1 MDTNDL
7 VKLLPQG
14 YEQACFDKK
23 AITRKRTIKKPL
35 DLLRLILF
43 YLSGNKSLIDVSQ
56 FALMS
61 GIGQISDVGF
71 MKRFVKCKDWLIWL
85 TQHILPNPLIQYKKP
100 QWLEPYQVLA
110 VDASD
115 IVEKGAVKNL
125 WHLHYAVDIFSL
137 TCSQFKITR
146 QSAGESLK
154 NFTPAKGCLVIADR
168 AYGTIKSIEHCLAA
182 GGDFIIRIRNK
193 AFNIYDASGKKLV
206 FADWLRT
213 VDETAQELTVYIRNS
228 EKKLVPLRICACK
241 KTKAQVEAEKSR
253 IKKLESKKQIKLSN
267 ETVFTHNYMFVIT
280 SLPLEISAEEILSC
294 YRLRWQVELVFKRL
308 KSLLQL
314 GSIPTKTE
322 EAGEA
327 WINGKILLSLL
338 TEKYLGDIDFSPS
351 WNIRKEPEYMERD
364 ETGIF
369 YNFYD
374 DNAKYSDDIL
384 CSIGTDKNV
393 IY

>member
-14 YEQACFDKK
+14 FEQACFDKK
-23 AITRKRTIKKPL
+23 AITRKRTIKNPL

-61 GIGQISDVGF
+61 GIGRISDAGF
-71 MKRFVKCKDWLIWL
+71 MKRFIKCKDWIIWL
-85 TQHILPNPLIQYKKP
+85 TLHILPNPLIQYKKP
-100 QWLEPYQVLA
+100 EWLKPFQVLA
-110 VDASD
+110 IDASD

-137 TCSQFKITR
+137 TCSQFRITR

-154 NFTPAKGCLVIADR
+154 NFTLAKGCLVMADR
-168 AYGTIKSIEHCLAA
+168 AYGTIKSIGHCLAA

-193 AFNIYDASGKKLV
+193 AFNICDASGRKLV
-206 FADWLRT
+206 FTDWLRT
-213 VDETAQELTVYIRNS
+213 ADESARELNVYIRNS
-228 EKKLVPLRICACK
+228 EKKPVPLRICACK
-241 KTKAQVEAEKSR
+241 KTKAEIAVENSR

-267 ETVFTHNYMFVIT
+267 ETVFTHSCMFVIT
-280 SLPLEISAEEILSC
+280 SLPSEIPAGEIPAC
-294 YRLRWQVELVFKRL
+294 YRLRWQVEPVFKRL
-308 KSLLQL
+308 KSLLEF

-322 EAGEA
+322 EATEA
-327 WINGKILLSLL
+327 WINGKILLPLL

-351 WNIRKEPEYMERD
+351 WDIRKEPEYMERD
-364 ETGIF
+364 EAGVF

-374 DNAKYSDDIL
+374 DTAKYSDDIF
-384 CSIGTDKNV
+384 
-393 IY
+393 

>member
-23 AITRKRTIKKPL
+23 AITRKRTIKKPP

-61 GIGQISDVGF
+61 GIGQISDAGF
-71 MKRFVKCKDWLIWL
+71 LKRFVKCKDWIIWL

-100 QWLEPYQVLA
+100 EWLEPYQVPA
-110 VDASD
+110 IDASD

-137 TCSQFKITR
+137 TCNQFKITR
-146 QSAGESLK
+146 QSTGESLK
-154 NFTPAKGCLVIADR
+154 NFTFAKGCLVIADR
-168 AYGTIKSIEHCLAA
+168 AYGTIKSIGHCLAA

-206 FADWLRT
+206 FAGWLRT

-228 EKKLVPLRICACK
+228 EK
-241 KTKAQVEAEKSR
+241 
-253 IKKLESKKQIKLSN
+253 
-267 ETVFTHNYMFVIT
+267 
-280 SLPLEISAEEILSC
+280 SL
-294 YRLRWQVELVFKRL
+294 FH
-308 KSLLQL
+308 
-314 GSIPTKTE
+314 
-322 EAGEA
+322 
-327 WINGKILLSLL
+327 
-338 TEKYLGDIDFSPS
+338 
-351 WNIRKEPEYMERD
+351 
-364 ETGIF
+364 
-369 YNFYD
+369 
-374 DNAKYSDDIL
+374 
-384 CSIGTDKNV
+384 
-393 IY
+393 

>member
-7 VKLLPQG
+7 VKLLPSG
-14 YEQACFDKK
+14 YEQACFEKK
-23 AITRKRTIKKPL
+23 AITRKRTIKNPL

-56 FALMS
+56 FALIS
-61 GIGQISDVGF
+61 GIGKISDVGF
-71 MKRFVKCKDWLIWL
+71 MKRFVKCKDWIIWL
-85 TQHILPNPLIQYKKP
+85 TQHILPNPVIQYKKP
-100 QWLEPYQVLA
+100 EWLKPYRVLA
-110 VDASD
+110 IDASD
-115 IVEKGAVKNL
+115 IVEKGAVKKL

-137 TCSQFKITR
+137 TCSQFKITG
-146 QSAGESLK
+146 QSTGESLK
-154 NFTPAKGCLVIADR
+154 NFTLAKGCLVMADR
-168 AYGTIKSIEHCLAA
+168 AYGTIKSMEHCLAA
-182 GGDFIIRIRNK
+182 GGDFIIRNKNK
-193 AFNIYDASGKKLV
+193 AFNIYDADGRKLV

-213 VDETAQELTVYIRNS
+213 VGETAEELNAYVRNS

-241 KTKAQVEAEKSR
+241 KTKAEIAAEKKR
-253 IKKLESKKQIKLSN
+253 IKKMESKKQMKLSD

-280 SLPLEISAEEILSC
+280 SLPAEISAAEILSC

-314 GSIPTKTE
+314 GSISTKTE
-322 EAGEA
+322 EAGEV

-351 WNIRKEPEYMERD
+351 WSIRRKPEHMEGD
-364 ETGIF
+364 ETCIL

-374 DNAKYSDDIL
+374 DTAKHSD
-384 CSIGTDKNV
+384 SV
-393 IY
+393 F

>member
-1 MDTNDL
+1 MDINDL
-7 VKLLPQG
+7 VKLLPAG

-23 AITRKRTIKKPL
+23 AITRKRTIKNPL
-35 DLLRLILF
+35 ALLRLILF

-56 FALMS
+56 FALIS
-61 GIGQISDVGF
+61 GIGKISGVGF
-71 MKRFVKCKDWLIWL
+71 MKRFLKCKDWIIWL
-85 TQHILPNPLIQYKKP
+85 TQHILPNPVMQYKKP
-100 QWLEPYQVLA
+100 GWLKPYQVLA

-115 IVEKGAVKNL
+115 IVEKGAVKKL

-137 TCSQFKITR
+137 TCSQFKITE
-146 QSAGESLK
+146 QSTGESLT
-154 NFTPAKGCLVIADR
+154 NFTLAKGCLAIADR
-168 AYGTIKSIEHCLAA
+168 AYGTIKSIEHCLTA
-182 GGDFIIRIRNK
+182 GGDFIIRIKNK
-193 AFNIYDASGKKLV
+193 AFNIYDASGRKLV

-213 VDETAQELTVYIRNS
+213 VGETAEEVSVFIKNS

-241 KTKAQVEAEKSR
+241 KTKAEIAAEKAR
-253 IKKLESKKQIKLSN
+253 IKKMESKKQRKLSD

-280 SLPLEISAEEILSC
+280 SLPTEISAAEILSC

-314 GSIPTKTE
+314 GSIPTKTK

-338 TEKYLGDIDFSPS
+338 TEKYLGDINFSPS
-351 WNIRKEPEYMERD
+351 WNIRSEPESMEGN
-364 ETGIF
+364 EAGIL

-374 DNAKYSDDIL
+374 DTAKY
-384 CSIGTDKNV
+384 TDGV
-393 IY
+393 L

>member
-1 MDTNDL
+1 MNTNDL

-23 AITRKRTIKKPL
+23 AITRKRTIKNPL

-43 YLSGNKSLIDVSQ
+43 YLSSNKSLIDVSQ

-71 MKRFVKCKDWLIWL
+71 MKRFLKCKDWIIWL
-85 TQHILPNPLIQYKKP
+85 TQHILPNPLIQYQKP
-100 QWLEPYQVLA
+100 EWLKPYQVLA
-110 VDASD
+110 IDASD

-146 QSAGESLK
+146 QPTGESLK
-154 NFTPAKGCLVIADR
+154 NFTLAKGCLVIADR

-182 GGDFIIRIRNK
+182 GGDFIVRIKNK
-193 AFNIYDASGKKLV
+193 AFHIYDASGRKLV

-213 VDETAQELTVYIRNS
+213 VGETAEELTIYIRNS
-228 EKKLVPLRICACK
+228 EKKLIPLRICACK
-241 KTKAQVEAEKSR
+241 KTKAEIDAEKSR
-253 IKKLESKKQIKLSN
+253 IKKLESKKQIKLSKA
-267 ETVFTHNYMFVIT
+267 TVFTHSYVFVIT
-280 SLPLEISAEEILSC
+280 SLPPEISVEEILSC

-314 GSIPTKTE
+314 GSIPTRTQ
-322 EAGEA
+322 EAGET

-351 WNIRKEPEYMERD
+351 WNKCKEQEYMEGNEAGD
-364 ETGIF
+364 F

-384 CSIGTDKNV
+384 
-393 IY
+393 